1 MSSRSTLVTGSL
13 LLASLLALAPAA
25 RPLGAQQSSVV
36 TPRDGRDTSGV
47 KATTPRSASSVTS
60 DSALVELGRAM
71 TALAVSVQTIVTDAA
86 NKPEVRRAAVQ
97 VAGKAVSVAQKTL
110 QENTV
115 EIERLLAEASRRL
128 ADVEASQRAKPAAR
142 SAPSAP
148 SAPPAPER
156 QP

>member
-13 LLASLLALAPAA
+13 LLSSLLALAPAA
-25 RPLGAQQSSVV
+25 RPLAAQQSSVA
-36 TPRDGRDTSGV
+36 TPRQTRDTRDTRDTSGV
-47 KATTPRSASSVTS
+47 KATTARPASSVTT

-71 TALAVSVQTIVTDAA
+71 TALAVTVQTIVTDAA

-115 EIERLLAEASRRL
+115 EIERLLAEASHRL
-128 ADVEASQRAKPAAR
+128 AGVEASQRAKPVAPVAPAAPT
-142 SAPSAP
+142 AP
-148 SAPPAPER
+148 
-156 QP
+156 

>member
-25 RPLGAQQSSVV
+25 RPLAAQQSSVA
-36 TPRDGRDTSGV
+36 TPRQTRDTRDTSGV
-47 KATTPRSASSVTS
+47 KTTAARSASSVTT

-71 TALAVSVQTIVTDAA
+71 TALAVTVQTIVTDAA

-115 EIERLLAEASRRL
+115 EIERLLAEASHRL
-128 ADVEASQRAKPAAR
+128 ADVEASQRAKPAAPV
-142 SAPSAP
+142 APAAP
-148 SAPPAPER
+148 TAP
-156 QP
+156 